1 MFRDAVFVIF
11 YAEAFVLTPFH
22 SFTPLLLYSF
32 TPLTPS
38 LLYSLIPPP

>member
-11 YAEAFVLTPFH
+11 YTEAFVLTPFH
-22 SFTPLLLYSF
+22 SF